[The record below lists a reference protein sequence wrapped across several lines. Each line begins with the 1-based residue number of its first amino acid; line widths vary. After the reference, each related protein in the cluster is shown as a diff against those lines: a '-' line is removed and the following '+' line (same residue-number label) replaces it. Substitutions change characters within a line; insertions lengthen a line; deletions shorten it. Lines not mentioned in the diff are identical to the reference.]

1 MRRSPANLA
10 SASSRKFNQ
19 KIMARNKWNQR
30 DNKKRYCR
38 PIALPCRWEEKL
50 ESENES
56 PARQDVATT
65 CLRLLADATRG
76 CNQMQSR
83 QPKPAQL
90 DLGGAVCAL
99 VSPKYVDRACRAVV
113 LSRPVNLFS
122 SRIFFTV
129 PTSRMHRLVTAGQP
143 VGGQNNFT

>member
-1 MRRSPANLA
+1 M
-10 SASSRKFNQ
+10 
-19 KIMARNKWNQR
+19 
-30 DNKKRYCR
+30 
-38 PIALPCRWEEKL
+38 
-50 ESENES
+50 
-56 PARQDVATT
+56 
-65 CLRLLADATRG
+65 RLLADATRAR

-113 LSRPVNLFS
+113 LSRPVNHIFIENLFYS
-122 SRIFFTV
+122 
-129 PTSRMHRLVTAGQP
+129 TSRMHRLVTAGQP